1 MRFLVLIMLSSS
13 FAMAAEFPDREYRQ
27 AETKLGL
34 LKIGESLSQIAG
46 REGQFDSAAALQ
58 KCDSVDKAL
67 NDGFKARRQA
77 RLKSIRESEVNVM
90 GWEARAKDAL
100 MLDSSDKV
108 TLTEALKKEAKK
120 WRSEAKQSLPC
131 TDAVSIDFVEN
142 LADDFNAADE
152 PVFNLCVRTVKALR
166 KSPEC
171 GRSIQEAQT
180 GAVKL
185 SIPTP

>member
-1 MRFLVLIMLSSS
+1 MRFFALILLISPLAFS
-13 FAMAAEFPDREYRQ
+13 ADFPDREYRE

-34 LKIGESLSQIAG
+34 IKIGQALSKIAG
-46 REGQFDSAAALQ
+46 REGQFDSSEALQ
-58 KCDSVDKAL
+58 NCDKIDKEL
-67 NDGFKARRQA
+67 NDGFESRRQA
-77 RLKSIRESEVNVM
+77 RLKAKRESEVNVI
-90 GWEARAKDAL
+90 GWEARAKAIL
-100 MLDSSDKV
+100 MLNSSNKV
-108 TLTEALKKEAKK
+108 SLSEALKLEAKK
-120 WRSEAKQSLPC
+120 WRSEAQQSLPC
-131 TDAVSIDFVEN
+131 TDAASIDFVEN

-171 GRSIQEAQT
+171 GRTIQENLP

>member
-1 MRFLVLIMLSSS
+1 MRFLVLILLSSS
-13 FAMAAEFPDREYRQ
+13 IAVAAEFPDREYRQ

-34 LKIGESLSQIAG
+34 LKIGEALGKFAG
-46 REGQFDSAAALQ
+46 REGQFDSTAALQ
-58 KCDSVDKAL
+58 NCDNVDKSLSA
-67 NDGFKARRQA
+67 GFESRRQA

-100 MLDSSDKV
+100 MLDSSNKV
-108 TLTEALKKEAKK
+108 TLSEALKKEAKK
-120 WRSEAKQSLPC
+120 WRSEAEQSLPC
-131 TDAVSIDFVEN
+131 TDSASLDFVEN

-171 GRSIQEAQT
+171 GRSIQEAQP